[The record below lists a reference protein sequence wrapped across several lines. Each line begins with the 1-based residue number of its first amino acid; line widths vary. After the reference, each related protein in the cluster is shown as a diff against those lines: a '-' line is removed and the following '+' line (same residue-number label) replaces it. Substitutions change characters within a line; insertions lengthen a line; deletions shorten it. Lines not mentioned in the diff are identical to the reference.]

1 MSDDATLAGSL
12 ALDPTVARTLAAAP
26 GATIRPEGAFDTEG
40 KAALVGLT
48 AGFGFGSGLELGEVI
63 GRGGMGVVYRGTQL
77 RLGRTVAVKALPPER
92 ASEGQRLKLLREA
105 WVTGHLGHPNIMP
118 VHDLEVGPDGA
129 PRIVLGL
136 IEGCDWSALIRDEDR
151 VRAEYGGDDLLDWN
165 LGVLDQVCN
174 AVRFAHARGIVHR
187 DLKPANVMIG
197 RFGQVYVVDWGI
209 AVSLEAGD
217 GRMPLARDVREV
229 AGTPAYMAP
238 EMLLAEAERIGAQT
252 DVYLLGAILFEIVTG
267 KAPHASASAET
278 FVGSVMSSPPD
289 PGDGV
294 PAGLAPILARAM
306 AREPGARYDSV
317 EDFQRALRDFQRHR
331 GASRLT
337 EAATDTLARLA
348 ATDDATDRARLFA
361 ECRFAFREA
370 LAQWPDLP
378 DARAGL
384 GRAVALMVERELADG
399 NPQAAKM
406 LLAESDDLPRGL
418 VVRVEEALAA
428 HEDQAREL
436 ADLRAK
442 EREHDIRVGAKTRA
456 FVIALLAVL
465 GIFAAGA
472 WHTSPPSSVLAA
484 AQIPG
489 LFLLSTLALWVWARQ
504 SLQATAF
511 NRRAISSVAF
521 VFFAQAVAAAAGM
534 WAGIRPLILVRLEVG
549 MWFLASGLFAILIDR
564 RLVSVTLGYLA
575 AFVAMMA
582 LDLGWQEGMWA
593 YGAANLVAGANV
605 VAIWWPRRVRAER
618 RDQAPAGGVDP
629 ESAGGDGAG
638 RQEW

>member
-26 GATIRPEGAFDTEG
+26 GATIRPEGVFDTRG
-40 KAALVGLT
+40 KAALVGLA
-48 AGFGFGSGLELGEVI
+48 AGLAGGAGVELGEVI

-92 ASEGQRLKLLREA
+92 ASDGQRLKLLREA

-217 GRMPLARDVREV
+217 GRMPLAREVREV

-238 EMLLAEAERIGAQT
+238 EMLLAEADRIGPPT

-267 KAPHASASAET
+267 KAPHGSASVET

-337 EAATDTLARLA
+337 EAAADKLARLA

-384 GRAVALMVERELADG
+384 RQAVGIMVERALAEG
-399 NPQAAKM
+399 NPQTAKM
-406 LLAESDDLPRGL
+406 LLAEHDDLPREL
-418 VVRVEEALAA
+418 VAQVEEALAA

-442 EREHDIRVGAKTRA
+442 ERERDVRVGAKTRA

-465 GIFAAGA
+465 GIFASGA
-472 WHTSPPSSVLAA
+472 WLTSPPTSPLAA
-484 AQIPG
+484 AQEPG
-489 LFLLSTLALWVWARQ
+489 LFLLSTLALWIWARQ

-511 NRRAISSVAF
+511 NRRVISSVAF
-521 VFFAQAVAAAAGM
+521 VFFVHTVSAVAGM
-534 WAGIRPLILVRLEVG
+534 LAGIPPLVLVRMEVG
-549 MWFLASGLFAILIDR
+549 MWFLASGLFTILIDR
-564 RLVSVTLGYLA
+564 RLVAVTVGYLV
-575 AFVAMMA
+575 AFLAMMG
-582 LDLGWQEGMWA
+582 LDLGWQGGMWA
-593 YGAANLVAGANV
+593 YGAANLVAGASV
-605 VAIWWPRRVRAER
+605 LAIWWPWRARPE
-618 RDQAPAGGVDP
+618 GGGQVSPGRVDP
-629 ESAGGDGAG
+629 PGSP
-638 RQEW
+638 